1 MFKKRKIEKKLS
13 KSKQNAQK
21 EIREGVTYQSSIDL
35 VENNCN
41 DITEIPKPTAK
52 PELKRLEANENCS
65 HVFCDLETTG
75 LNKNC
80 DITQIAAVAGEDS
93 FDRYILP
100 TQPIS
105 AGATQATGLSVIN
118 NVLCYKGMP
127 VHSVS
132 LQIAM
137 EDFLVWLQSRKPCL
151 LIGHNFRVFD
161 FPRLTRSLEL
171 CQLLPSFESCVLG
184 FVDTLPLCKEV
195 YPGLERYTQEH
206 LVQNV
211 MNAQYGAHNALEDVK
226 SLQKLVTFSKLDTDK
241 LFAHSTSVNSA
252 IDTYMFE
259 KKGDVNLITFSSM
272 LQHKVISKQMAL
284 KMSRSGLS
292 LGHLR
297 LAVDRGGRDGL
308 YHLFTEKVNGKVR
321 VTSAN
326 RIVQNVFNFVC
337 PN

>member
-1 MFKKRKIEKKLS
+1 VR
-13 KSKQNAQK
+13 KSKADKVKRIQ
-21 EIREGVTYQSSIDL
+21 EGFKRFDL
-35 VENNCN
+35 LR
-41 DITEIPKPTAK
+41 K
-52 PELKRLEANENCS
+52 PES
-65 HVFCDLETTG
+65 SG
-75 LNKNC
+75 
-80 DITQIAAVAGEDS
+80 S
-93 FDRYILP
+93 
-100 TQPIS
+100 
-105 AGATQATGLSVIN
+105 
-118 NVLCYKGMP
+118 
-127 VHSVS
+127 
-132 LQIAM
+132 
-137 EDFLVWLQSRKPCL
+137 
-151 LIGHNFRVFD
+151 
-161 FPRLTRSLEL
+161 
-171 CQLLPSFESCVLG
+171 
-184 FVDTLPLCKEV
+184 
-195 YPGLERYTQEH
+195 
-206 LVQNV
+206 
-211 MNAQYGAHNALEDVK
+211 
-226 SLQKLVTFSKLDTDK
+226 TDK